1 MQAASKVKGCGGK
14 KICLETS
21 LSSTNFLYDPYS
33 ILKFNYREKLFFEKF
48 FRDDSFPRK
57 LDPLFWIFSRTEN
70 ETLENW
76 ESLKFLF
83 RFLKISSSSRQNFP
97 LQSFK
102 NSKLSKETRKSFDF
116 QDFIK
121 FYIRAECLTLKIQRD
136 WKSSGAQIFPK
147 STYLPSFLKLEN
159 EMFDRLFSKHLVH
172 WKEKKKYT
180 RSIASPR
187 YR

>member
-1 MQAASKVKGCGGK
+1 MSRDWNWIYFMQAASKVKGCGEK
-14 KICLETS
+14 KVCLETS

-83 RFLKISSSSRQNFP
+83 RFLKISSSRRQNFP

-147 STYLPSFLKLEN
+147 STYLPSPLN
-159 EMFDRLFSKHLVH
+159 
-172 WKEKKKYT
+172 
-180 RSIASPR
+180 
-187 YR
+187 